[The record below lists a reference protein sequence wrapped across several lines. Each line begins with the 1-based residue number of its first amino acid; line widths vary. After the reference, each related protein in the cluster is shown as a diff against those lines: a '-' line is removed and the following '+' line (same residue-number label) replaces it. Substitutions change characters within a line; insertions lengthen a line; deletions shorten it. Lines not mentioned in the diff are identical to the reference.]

1 MLIQLLQ
8 VLSGVKQIN
17 GISKNPKTLMQKLE
31 NINLALKFI
40 QNEGIRLLNVG
51 SSDINSGNMVITLI
65 DVVTT

>member
-8 VLSGVKQIN
+8 IISGGKQIN
-17 GISKNPKTLMQKLE
+17 GYSKKPKKLVQKLE